1 MRTFKQLLVFL
12 FGILLLASCRTTSD
26 NEQLLLNEIAVLQDQ
41 VEELKEEL
49 DDSSPSSTTSPS
61 ADTARSILNTENIY
75 SPLAPDQTTTAP
87 PTTTLGIGS
96 PVSITVPPTTTN
108 EIKYSPGAIQLILT
122 RSYPWLSYSQST
134 VVLQTFL
141 GISSDGIYGASTQG
155 AHRSTLRTYGLSTSF
170 VTTAPVYD
178 YSYTTPDFSSEFR
191 TGAICADGWRS
202 SATGSGA
209 CSWHGGVSTWLP

>member
-1 MRTFKQLLVFL
+1 VGPYKIIGYSYDLFMRTFKQLLVFL

-87 PTTTLGIGS
+87 PTTTVR
-96 PVSITVPPTTTN
+96 P
-108 EIKYSPGAIQLILT
+108 ILNT
-122 RSYPWLSYSQST
+122 
-134 VVLQTFL
+134 
-141 GISSDGIYGASTQG
+141 
-155 AHRSTLRTYGLSTSF
+155 
-170 VTTAPVYD
+170 
-178 YSYTTPDFSSEFR
+178 E
-191 TGAICADGWRS
+191 
-202 SATGSGA
+202 
-209 CSWHGGVSTWLP
+209 